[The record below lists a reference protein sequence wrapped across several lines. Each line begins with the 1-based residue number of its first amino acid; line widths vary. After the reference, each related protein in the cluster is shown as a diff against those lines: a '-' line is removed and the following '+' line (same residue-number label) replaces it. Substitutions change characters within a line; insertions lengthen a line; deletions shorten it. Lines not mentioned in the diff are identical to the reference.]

1 MKSYSLKSLG
11 NKNDYMTILSEQE
24 NGFVIRI
31 VRDQDGY
38 EDIKTDFLSK
48 ELFESC
54 IRTGY
59 LTEIEVRAFA
69 VYGRGSFPGGHAVQ
83 ASGSKLVFAR
93 DESGKIHF
101 FLNKLNGC
109 VYPCFFVRNRRKPV
123 YFHSVF
129 FHKSEP
135 GFLTLCELPD
145 CNKKLLKQLFPGNF
159 SLKKKRAKPVFKA
172 KLFKAFH

>member
-38 EDIKTDFLSK
+38 EDIKT

-59 LTEIEVRAFA
+59 LTEIEA
-69 VYGRGSFPGGHAVQ
+69 VAV
-83 ASGSKLVFAR
+83 AISA
-93 DESGKIHF
+93 
-101 FLNKLNGC
+101 
-109 VYPCFFVRNRRKPV
+109 
-123 YFHSVF
+123 
-129 FHKSEP
+129 
-135 GFLTLCELPD
+135 
-145 CNKKLLKQLFPGNF
+145 
-159 SLKKKRAKPVFKA
+159 
-172 KLFKAFH
+172 

>member
-59 LTEIEVRAFA
+59 LTEIEAAA
-69 VYGRGSFPGGHAVQ
+69 VAISA
-83 ASGSKLVFAR
+83 
-93 DESGKIHF
+93 
-101 FLNKLNGC
+101 
-109 VYPCFFVRNRRKPV
+109 
-123 YFHSVF
+123 
-129 FHKSEP
+129 
-135 GFLTLCELPD
+135 
-145 CNKKLLKQLFPGNF
+145 
-159 SLKKKRAKPVFKA
+159 
-172 KLFKAFH
+172 

>member
-11 NKNDYMTILSEQE
+11 NKNDYMTILSEKE

-59 LTEIEVRAFA
+59 LTEIEA
-69 VYGRGSFPGGHAVQ
+69 VAV
-83 ASGSKLVFAR
+83 AISA
-93 DESGKIHF
+93 
-101 FLNKLNGC
+101 
-109 VYPCFFVRNRRKPV
+109 
-123 YFHSVF
+123 
-129 FHKSEP
+129 
-135 GFLTLCELPD
+135 
-145 CNKKLLKQLFPGNF
+145 
-159 SLKKKRAKPVFKA
+159 
-172 KLFKAFH
+172 